1 MKNGICKY
9 IFIAAVSLFVS
20 SASLHSQTGEKTK
33 FYDPSKRFSVSLY
46 GTYISSSELLN
57 NPRSTDPIERE
68 ASIDLPGG
76 YGYGA
81 EFDYEPPLFDLDLIF
96 YLSTE
101 YFKSSSNELVLRL
114 NNGEDKADVRVYESY
129 SVMPVEAG
137 IKWWL
142 PVSTDNFKI
151 YIGGGGGIYFGDRT
165 RTILNLSSTN
175 VDKKPGFNVNV
186 LSGIEYY
193 IARNLSANFEF
204 KFREAVFDVESKY
217 STDVITVN
225 GIQFALENPFY
236 TRFVVDGVRLSAG
249 LKYQF

>member
-1 MKNGICKY
+1 MKHKIYNHVL
-9 IFIAAVSLFVS
+9 IFIVLGFMGCTA
-20 SASLHSQTGEKTK
+20 LHSQTKEITR
-33 FYDPSKRFSVSLY
+33 FYDPVKRFSVSLY

-57 NPRSTDPIERE
+57 NPRSTDPFERD

-81 EFDYEPPLFDLDLIF
+81 EFDYEPPLFDLGLTF

-101 YFKSSSNELVLRL
+101 YFKSSSNELVLKL
-114 NNGEDKADVRVYESY
+114 DNGEDKESVRIYESY
-129 SVMPVEAG
+129 SVIPLETG
-137 IKWWL
+137 IKWSL
-142 PVSTDNFKI
+142 PVSTENFKI

-165 RTILNLSSTN
+165 RIMLNLSSTN
-175 VDKKPGFNVNV
+175 VEKKPGFNVNV
-186 LSGIEYY
+186 LSGLEYY
-193 IARNLSANFEF
+193 VARNLSANFEF

-217 STDVITVN
+217 NTSVITIN

-236 TRFVVDGVRLSAG
+236 TRFIVDGVRLSAG